1 MRMGGVFVDYIK
13 KIEQAGMT
21 CKTGS
26 LEAGAAALLLQMA
39 KENGT
44 WAELIAQDLDVKE
57 MNLSALAN
65 ELTNYARKHKV
76 GGGFFMDDACAR
88 KIIMD
93 FYKLPEVAAP
103 VDLPAMKPA
112 HSWGV
117 DLLDFL

>member
-1 MRMGGVFVDYIK
+1 MDYIK

-39 KENGT
+39 KENNT

-57 MNLSALAN
+57 MNLTALVN
-65 ELTNYARKHKV
+65 ELTDYARKHKV

-93 FYKLPEVAAP
+93 FYKLPEAAALAEP
-103 VDLPAMKPA
+103 PAMKPEKRQ
-112 HSWGV
+112 GDII

>member
-1 MRMGGVFVDYIK
+1 MDYIK
-13 KIEQAGMT
+13 KIEQAGLT

-57 MNLSALAN
+57 MNLTALAN

-93 FYKLPEVAAP
+93 FYKLPEAAMP
-103 VDLPAMKPA
+103 VDPPAMKPEKRQ
-112 HSWGV
+112 GDII

>member
-1 MRMGGVFVDYIK
+1 MDYIE
-13 KIEQAGMT
+13 KIKQAGEV

-39 KENGT
+39 KENNT

-57 MNLSALAN
+57 MNLTALAN

-93 FYKLPEVAAP
+93 FYKLPEQVMPAEP
-103 VDLPAMKPA
+103 TAMKPEQK
-112 HSWGV
+112 HSPSWGSV
-117 DLLDFL
+117 DLLDLL

>member
-1 MRMGGVFVDYIK
+1 MDCIK
-13 KIEQAGMT
+13 KIEQASIA

-39 KENGT
+39 KENIT
-44 WAELIAQDLDVKE
+44 WAELIAQDLDVTE
-57 MNLSALAN
+57 MHLTALAN

-93 FYKLPEVAAP
+93 FYKLPEAAAP
-103 VDLPAMKPA
+103 VEPPAMKPEQKPA

-117 DLLDFL
+117 NLLDLL